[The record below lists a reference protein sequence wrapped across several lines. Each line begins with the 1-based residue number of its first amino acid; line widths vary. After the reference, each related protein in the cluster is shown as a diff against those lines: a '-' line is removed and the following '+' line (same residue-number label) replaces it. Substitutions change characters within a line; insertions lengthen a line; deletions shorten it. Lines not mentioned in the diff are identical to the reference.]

1 MLTYMLTLLMSR
13 NIIFYTTET
22 GKCPVEELLDSLQS
36 KEAQK
41 ILWVLKLIE
50 ELDRIPSQYF
60 KKLSGSDE
68 IWECR
73 VRTQSK
79 AIRVFGFFVNGE
91 TLVLTHGYAKKSQ
104 RTDAR
109 EIKLAEKYRS
119 NYLSRK
125 RRPT

>member
-1 MLTYMLTLLMSR
+1 MPR
-13 NIIFYTTET
+13 NVIFYTTES
-22 GKCPVEELLDSLQS
+22 GKCPVEQFLDSLES

-41 ILWVLKLIE
+41 ALWVLRLIE

-79 AIRVFGFFVNGE
+79 AIRIFGFFVNGD

-104 RTDAR
+104 RTDAG
-109 EIKLAEKYRS
+109 EIKLAEKYR
-119 NYLSRK
+119 NDYLTRK

>member
-1 MLTYMLTLLMSR
+1 MPR

-22 GKCPVEELLDSLQS
+22 GRRPVEEFLDSLRS

-41 ILWVLKLIE
+41 ILWVLKLIG
-50 ELDRIPSQYF
+50 ELERIPSQYF

-79 AIRVFGFFVNGE
+79 AIRIFGFFINGD

-109 EIKLAEKYRS
+109 EIKLAERYR
-119 NYLSRK
+119 NDYLKRK

>member
-1 MLTYMLTLLMSR
+1 MPR

-22 GKCPVEELLDSLQS
+22 GKRPVEEFLDSLKS

-41 ILWVLKLIE
+41 IL
-50 ELDRIPSQYF
+50 
-60 KKLSGSDE
+60 G
-68 IWECR
+68 
-73 VRTQSK
+73 
-79 AIRVFGFFVNGE
+79 
-91 TLVLTHGYAKKSQ
+91 VLTHGYAKKSQ

-119 NYLSRK
+119 GYLAR

>member
-1 MLTYMLTLLMSR
+1 MPR
-13 NIIFYTTET
+13 NIIFYATET
-22 GKCPVEELLDSLQS
+22 GKRPVEEFLDSLKP

-50 ELDRIPSQYF
+50 ELDRVPAQYF

-73 VRTQSK
+73 VRIQSK
-79 AIRVFGFFVNGE
+79 AIRIFSFFVNGD
-91 TLVLTHGYAKKSQ
+91 TLVLTHGYAKKAQ
-104 RTDAR
+104 RIDAG

-119 NYLSRK
+119 DYLTRK

>member
-1 MLTYMLTLLMSR
+1 MLTLLMSR

>member
-1 MLTYMLTLLMSR
+1 MLTYMLTLFMPR
-13 NIIFYTTET
+13 NILFYTTET
-22 GKCPVEELLDSLQS
+22 GKRPVEEFLDSLES

-60 KKLSGSDE
+60 KKLTGTEE

-73 VRTQSK
+73 ARTKSK
-79 AIRVFGFFVNGE
+79 AIRIFGFFVNGD

-104 RTDAR
+104 RTDVR

-119 NYLSRK
+119 DYLTRK
-125 RRPT
+125 RRAT

>member
-1 MLTYMLTLLMSR
+1 MLTLFTPRS
-13 NIIFYTTET
+13 IIFYTTET
-22 GKCPVEELLDSLQS
+22 GRRPVEELLDSLKS

-41 ILWVLKLIE
+41 ILWVLKLIQ
-50 ELDRIPSQYF
+50 ELDRVPAQYF
-60 KKLSGSDE
+60 KKLSGSDQ

-73 VRTQSK
+73 VRTESK
-79 AIRVFGFFVNGE
+79 AIRIFDFFVNGD

-104 RTDAR
+104 RTDAK

-119 NYLSRK
+119 DYLTRK

>member
-1 MLTYMLTLLMSR
+1 MPR
-13 NIIFYTTET
+13 NILFYTTET
-22 GKCPVEELLDSLQS
+22 GKRPVEEFLDSLES

-60 KKLSGSDE
+60 KKLTGTEE

-73 VRTQSK
+73 ARTKSK
-79 AIRVFGFFVNGE
+79 AIRIFGFFVNGD

-104 RTDAR
+104 RTDVR

-119 NYLSRK
+119 DYLTRK
-125 RRPT
+125 RRAT

>member
-1 MLTYMLTLLMSR
+1 MPR
-13 NIIFYTTET
+13 DIIFYTRET
-22 GKCPVEELLDSLQS
+22 GRRPVEEFLDSLNS

-41 ILWVLKLIE
+41 VLWVLRLIE

-60 KKLSGSDE
+60 KKVSGSDE

-79 AIRVFGFFVNGE
+79 AIRIFGFFVNGDV
-91 TLVLTHGYAKKSQ
+91 LVLTHGYAKKSQ
-104 RTDAR
+104 RTDPG
-109 EIKLAEKYRS
+109 EIRLAEKYRS
-119 NYLSRK
+119 DFLKR

>member
-1 MLTYMLTLLMSR
+1 MLTLFMPR

-22 GKCPVEELLDSLQS
+22 GKRPVEEFLDSLNS
-36 KEAQK
+36 KETQK

-79 AIRVFGFFVNGE
+79 AIRIFGFFVNGD

-119 NYLSRK
+119 DYLTRK
-125 RRPT
+125 RRPI

>member
-1 MLTYMLTLLMSR
+1 MPR
-13 NIIFYTTET
+13 NIIFYITET
-22 GKCPVEELLDSLQS
+22 GKRPVEEFLDSLKS
-36 KEAQK
+36 KEAEK
-41 ILWVLKLIE
+41 ILWVLKLIK

-60 KKLSGSDE
+60 KKLSGTDE

-79 AIRVFGFFVNGE
+79 AIRLFGFFDNGD
-91 TLVLTHGYAKKSQ
+91 TLVVTHGYAKKSQ

-109 EIKLAEKYRS
+109 EIKMAEKYRS
-119 NYLSRK
+119 DYLTRK

>member
-1 MLTYMLTLLMSR
+1 MPR
-13 NIIFYTTET
+13 NIVFYMTET
-22 GKCPVEELLDSLQS
+22 GKRPVEEFLESLKS

-41 ILWVLKLIE
+41 ILWVLKLIQ

-60 KKLSGSDE
+60 KKLTGSDE

-73 VRTQSK
+73 VKIQSN
-79 AIRVFGFFVNGE
+79 AIRIFGFFVNGD
-91 TLVLTHGYAKKSQ
+91 TLVLTHGYAKKSR

-109 EIKLAEKYRS
+109 EIRLAEKYRS
-119 NYLSRK
+119 DYLTRK

>member
-1 MLTYMLTLLMSR
+1 MLTLVMPR
-13 NIIFYTTET
+13 NVIFYTTQT
-22 GKCPVEELLDSLQS
+22 GKRPVEEFLDSLKP

-50 ELDRIPSQYF
+50 ELDRVPAQYF

-79 AIRVFGFFVNGE
+79 AVRIFSFFVNGD

-119 NYLSRK
+119 DYLTRK

>member
-1 MLTYMLTLLMSR
+1 MPR
-13 NIIFYTTET
+13 NIIFYMTET
-22 GKCPVEELLDSLQS
+22 GKRPVEELLDSLGS

-41 ILWVLKLIE
+41 ILWVLKLIQ
-50 ELDRIPSQYF
+50 ELDRVPSQYF
-60 KKLSGSDE
+60 KKLAVSDE

-79 AIRVFGFFVNGE
+79 AIRIFGFFTNGD

-109 EIKLAEKYRS
+109 EIRLAEKYRS
-119 NYLSRK
+119 DYLTR